1 MVATFYYL
9 CHMKVFQSSI
19 FRALCA
25 IVVGALL
32 VKYREQTVTWITIA
46 IGVIFF
52 VSGVISTVAYL
63 SAKRQATKEGVEIYD
78 AKGNRLTRPVPPF
91 PIVGIGSIILG
102 AWLALFPNSFVNGL
116 MFVLAGMLILGALNL
131 FFNLAAATRFSSI
144 GCLWWVLPVA
154 IFLVGIT
161 ALVKPSTIASAPL
174 FIIGWGMMAY
184 GMVDLVNTIKI
195 HRCRKAFEKAQQGND
210 EADVVTIEEIT
221 DEPEEK

>member
-63 SAKRQATKEGVEIYD
+63 SAKRQATKEG
-78 AKGNRLTRPVPPF
+78 
-91 PIVGIGSIILG
+91 GIE
-102 AWLALFPNSFVNGL
+102 
-116 MFVLAGMLILGALNL
+116 
-131 FFNLAAATRFSSI
+131 
-144 GCLWWVLPVA
+144 
-154 IFLVGIT
+154 
-161 ALVKPSTIASAPL
+161 
-174 FIIGWGMMAY
+174 IIGAIDAISVIDALAY
-184 GMVDLVNTIKI
+184 PCFLAVAN
-195 HRCRKAFEKAQQGND
+195 RCL
-210 EADVVTIEEIT
+210 
-221 DEPEEK
+221 P

>member
-1 MVATFYYL
+1 
-9 CHMKVFQSSI
+9 MKVFQSSI

-63 SAKRQATKEGVEIYD
+63 SAKRQVTKEGVEIYD

>member
-1 MVATFYYL
+1 
-9 CHMKVFQSSI
+9 MKVFQSSI

-78 AKGNRLTRPVPPF
+78 AKGNRLTRPLPPF

>member
-1 MVATFYYL
+1 
-9 CHMKVFQSSI
+9 MKVFQSSI

-63 SAKRQATKEGVEIYD
+63 SAKRQATNDGVEIYD

-210 EADVVTIEEIT
+210 ETDVVTIEEIT

>member
-1 MVATFYYL
+1 
-9 CHMKVFQSSI
+9 MKVFQSSI

-210 EADVVTIEEIT
+210 EADVVTSEEIT

>member
-1 MVATFYYL
+1 
-9 CHMKVFQSSI
+9 MKVFQSSI

-63 SAKRQATKEGVEIYD
+63 SAKRQATNDGVEIYD

-131 FFNLAAATRFSSI
+131 FFNLAAATRFSST

-174 FIIGWGMMAY
+174 FIVGWGMMAY

-195 HRCRKAFEKAQQGND
+195 HRCRKAFEKAQQGNN
-210 EADVVTIEEIT
+210 ETDVVTIEEIT

>member
-1 MVATFYYL
+1 
-9 CHMKVFQSSI
+9 MKVFQSSI

-131 FFNLAAATRFSSI
+131 FFNLAAATQFSSI

>member
-1 MVATFYYL
+1 
-9 CHMKVFQSSI
+9 MKVFQSSI

-78 AKGNRLTRPVPPF
+78 AKGNRHTRPVPPF

>member
-1 MVATFYYL
+1 
-9 CHMKVFQSSI
+9 MKVFQSSI

-116 MFVLAGMLILGALNL
+116 MFVSAGMLILGALNL

>member
-1 MVATFYYL
+1 
-9 CHMKVFQSSI
+9 MKVFQSSI

-32 VKYREQTVTWITIA
+32 GKYREQTVTWITIA

-52 VSGVISTVAYL
+52 VSAVIRSVGL
-63 SAKRQATKEGVEIYD
+63 VWAKRQATKEGVEIYD

-161 ALVKPSTIASAPL
+161 ALVKPSAIASAPL

>member
-1 MVATFYYL
+1 
-9 CHMKVFQSSI
+9 MKVFQSSI

-52 VSGVISTVAYL
+52 VSGVISTMAYL

-221 DEPEEK
+221 DKPEEK

>member
-1 MVATFYYL
+1 
-9 CHMKVFQSSI
+9 MKVFQSSI

-131 FFNLAAATRFSSI
+131 FFNQAAATRFSSI

>member
-1 MVATFYYL
+1 
-9 CHMKVFQSSI
+9 MKVFQSSI

-210 EADVVTIEEIT
+210 EGNDEADVVTIEEIT
-221 DEPEEK
+221 DKPEEK

>member
-1 MVATFYYL
+1 M
-9 CHMKVFQSSI
+9 
-19 FRALCA
+19 
-25 IVVGALL
+25 
-32 VKYREQTVTWITIA
+32 
-46 IGVIFF
+46 
-52 VSGVISTVAYL
+52 
-63 SAKRQATKEGVEIYD
+63 EIYD

>member
-1 MVATFYYL
+1 
-9 CHMKVFQSSI
+9 MKVFQSSI

-116 MFVLAGMLILGALNL
+116 MFVLAGMLILGAHNL

>member
-1 MVATFYYL
+1 
-9 CHMKVFQSSI
+9 MKVFQSSI

-32 VKYREQTVTWITIA
+32 VKYREQTVKWITIA

>member
-1 MVATFYYL
+1 
-9 CHMKVFQSSI
+9 MKVFQSSI

-161 ALVKPSTIASAPL
+161 ALVNPSTIASAPL

>member
-210 EADVVTIEEIT
+210 ETDVVTIEEIT

>member
-1 MVATFYYL
+1 
-9 CHMKVFQSSI
+9 MKVFQSSI

-63 SAKRQATKEGVEIYD
+63 SAKRQATKEGVEMYD

>member
-1 MVATFYYL
+1 
-9 CHMKVFQSSI
+9 MKVFQSSI

-195 HRCRKAFEKAQQGND
+195 HRCRKAFESQLTLWVHTSPCQ
-210 EADVVTIEEIT
+210 
-221 DEPEEK
+221 PL

>member
-1 MVATFYYL
+1 
-9 CHMKVFQSSI
+9 MKVFQSSI

-116 MFVLAGMLILGALNL
+116 MFVLAGMLILGALYL

>member
-1 MVATFYYL
+1 
-9 CHMKVFQSSI
+9 MKVFQSSI

-25 IVVGALL
+25 IVAGALL

>member
-1 MVATFYYL
+1 
-9 CHMKVFQSSI
+9 MKVFQSSI

-32 VKYREQTVTWITIA
+32 VKYREQTVTGITIA

>member
-1 MVATFYYL
+1 
-9 CHMKVFQSSI
+9 MKVFQSSI

-63 SAKRQATKEGVEIYD
+63 SAKRQATKEDVEIYD

>member
-1 MVATFYYL
+1 
-9 CHMKVFQSSI
+9 MKVFQSSI

-174 FIIGWGMMAY
+174 FIIGWGMIAY

>member
-1 MVATFYYL
+1 
-9 CHMKVFQSSI
+9 MKVFQSSI

-131 FFNLAAATRFSSI
+131 FFNLAAAKRFSSI

>member
-1 MVATFYYL
+1 
-9 CHMKVFQSSI
+9 MKVFQSSI

-161 ALVKPSTIASAPL
+161 ALVKPSTLASAPL

>member
-1 MVATFYYL
+1 
-9 CHMKVFQSSI
+9 MKVFQSSI

-63 SAKRQATKEGVEIYD
+63 SAKRQTTKEGVEIYD

>member
-1 MVATFYYL
+1 
-9 CHMKVFQSSI
+9 MKVFQSSI

-91 PIVGIGSIILG
+91 PIVGIGSVILG

>member
-1 MVATFYYL
+1 
-9 CHMKVFQSSI
+9 MKVFQSSI

-52 VSGVISTVAYL
+52 VSGIISTVAYL

>member
-1 MVATFYYL
+1 
-9 CHMKVFQSSI
+9 MKVFQSSI

-32 VKYREQTVTWITIA
+32 AKYREQTVTWITIA

-78 AKGNRLTRPVPPF
+78 AKGNRLTRPLPPF

>member
-1 MVATFYYL
+1 
-9 CHMKVFQSSI
+9 MKVFQSSI

-25 IVVGALL
+25 IFVGALL

>member
-1 MVATFYYL
+1 
-9 CHMKVFQSSI
+9 MKVFQSSI

-63 SAKRQATKEGVEIYD
+63 SAKRQATNDGVEIYD

-195 HRCRKAFEKAQQGND
+195 HRCRKTFEKAQQGND

>member
-1 MVATFYYL
+1 
-9 CHMKVFQSSI
+9 MKVFQSSI

-161 ALVKPSTIASAPL
+161 ALVKPSTMASAPL

-195 HRCRKAFEKAQQGND
+195 HRCRKAFEKEQQGND

>member
-1 MVATFYYL
+1 
-9 CHMKVFQSSI
+9 MKVFQSSI

-78 AKGNRLTRPVPPF
+78 AKGNRLSRPVPPF

-102 AWLALFPNSFVNGL
+102 AWLALFPNTFVNGL